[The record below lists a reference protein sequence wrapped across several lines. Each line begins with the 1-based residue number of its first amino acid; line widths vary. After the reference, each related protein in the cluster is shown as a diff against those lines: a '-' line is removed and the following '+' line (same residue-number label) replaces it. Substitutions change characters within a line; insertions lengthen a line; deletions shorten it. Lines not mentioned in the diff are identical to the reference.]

1 MDELPTNDQ
10 LTEAEIKA
18 AQQRREAF
26 KRELQA
32 RGELPKDASIEELE
46 KSKRSWQRSI

>member
-1 MDELPTNDQ
+1 MEDYE

-32 RGELPKDASIEELE
+32 RGELPKDTTDEELKKSE
-46 KSKRSWQRSI
+46 KKWQQSI

>member
-1 MDELPTNDQ
+1 MADFENNQ
-10 LTEAEIKA
+10 QTEAEIKA

-32 RGELPKDASIEELE
+32 RGELPKDTTDEELA
-46 KSKRSWQRSI
+46 KSKKQWQNI

>member
-1 MDELPTNDQ
+1 MDALLTNEQ

-32 RGELPKDASIEELE
+32 RGELPKDTSDEELS
-46 KSKRSWQRSI
+46 KSKKQWQSI

>member
-1 MDELPTNDQ
+1 MADFENNQ
-10 LTEAEIKA
+10 QTEAEIKA

-32 RGELPKDASIEELE
+32 RGELPRDTSDEELA
-46 KSKRSWQRSI
+46 KSKKQWQSI

>member
-1 MDELPTNDQ
+1 MADFENNQ
-10 LTEAEIKA
+10 LTEAEIRA

-32 RGELPKDASIEELE
+32 RGELPKDTTDEELA
-46 KSKRSWQRSI
+46 KSKKQWQSI

>member
-1 MDELPTNDQ
+1 MEGYE

-18 AQQRREAF
+18 AEKRREAF

-32 RGELPKDASIEELE
+32 RGELPKDTSIEELKKSE
-46 KSKRSWQRSI
+46 KKWQQSI

>member
-1 MDELPTNDQ
+1 MEDYE

-32 RGELPKDASIEELE
+32 RGELPKDTSDEELA
-46 KSKRSWQRSI
+46 KSKKQWQSI

>member
-1 MDELPTNDQ
+1 MADFENNQ

-32 RGELPKDASIEELE
+32 RGELPKDTSIEELE

>member
-1 MDELPTNDQ
+1 MDELLTNDQ

-32 RGELPKDASIEELE
+32 RGELPKDTTDEELA
-46 KSKRSWQRSI
+46 KSKKQWQSI

>member
-1 MDELPTNDQ
+1 MADFENSQ

-32 RGELPKDASIEELE
+32 RGELPKDTSDEELE
-46 KSKRSWQRSI
+46 KSKKQWQSI